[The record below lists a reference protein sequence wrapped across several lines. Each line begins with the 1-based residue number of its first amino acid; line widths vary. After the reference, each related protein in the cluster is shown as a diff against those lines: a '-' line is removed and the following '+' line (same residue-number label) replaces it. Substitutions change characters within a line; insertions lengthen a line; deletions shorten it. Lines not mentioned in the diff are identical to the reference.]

1 MRSLLTIVGLAG
13 LVIVAMATGA
23 RATEAEGVP
32 TFNTDVAPIIFDN
45 CASCHR
51 EGQVAPMSLTSYQQA
66 RPWARA
72 IKSKV
77 LAREMPP
84 WFADPR
90 FGRFRN
96 SRSLS
101 QEEIDTIVAWA
112 DGGAPQ
118 GTGLAPEPPFF
129 PEEWSHPER
138 APDAIVEMPVELDI
152 PRDGEVPYLS
162 IWVEN
167 LFEEDKFVEAIQM
180 RPGNKAV
187 VHHAG
192 GYNRA
197 LPPGTR
203 LGEKRAFE
211 GGGLIPFPVPIDEG
225 ETEDAKRDREAR
237 SVFRPRRTD
246 LLQIYVPGGGFQMFR
261 PGVSKRIHKDR
272 YFVFQMHYAVTG
284 KPESDRTA
292 LGFWFQKEPTHHEVV
307 TQYLIDTH
315 IVENQERTAETDTD
329 KVQGAVSTTASI
341 GEERNRRPPAIP
353 VIPPQVADW
362 KITGINA
369 VTDDM
374 TLYGLWPHMHLRGKD
389 MTYIVTFPD
398 GTEEIILNVPNYDFN
413 WQVKYEFE
421 EPMPIPAG
429 STIKVVA
436 HYDNSLGNRYNP
448 APDKEVYWGQQSWD
462 EMFQPFMEYSIDKLG
477 FDLAATT
484 KTEDGTQP

>member
-1 MRSLLTIVGLAG
+1 MKSLLAIVGLAG
-13 LVIVAMATGA
+13 LVIVVMATGA
-23 RATEAEGVP
+23 RAAEAEGVP
-32 TFNTDVAPIIFDN
+32 TFNTDVAPIIFNN

-51 EGQVAPMSLTSYQQA
+51 DGQVAPMSLTSYQQV

-72 IKSKV
+72 IRSKV

-90 FGRFRN
+90 FGSFRN
-96 SRSLS
+96 SRGLS
-101 QEEIDTIVAWA
+101 QEQIDTIVAWA
-112 DGGAPQ
+112 DAGAPQ
-118 GTGLAPEPPFF
+118 GTGLAPEPPVF
-129 PEEWSHPER
+129 PEGWSHAER
-138 APDAIVEMPVELDI
+138 APDAIVEMPLELDI
-152 PRDGEVPYLS
+152 PSDGEVPYLS
-162 IWVEN
+162 IWAEN
-167 LFEEDKFVEAIQM
+167 PFDEDKFVEAIQT
-180 RPGNKAV
+180 RPSNKAV

-192 GYNRA
+192 AYNKV

-203 LGEKRAFE
+203 LGEQRAFA
-211 GGGLIPFPVPIDEG
+211 GGPLIPFPVPIDEG
-225 ETEDAKRDREAR
+225 ETEDVQRDREAR
-237 SVFRPRRTD
+237 SVFRPTLTD

-307 TQYLIDTH
+307 TQYRANTH
-315 IVENQERTAETDTD
+315 IVETQERTAETDEL
-329 KVQGAVSTTASI
+329 QGGAGAAARVRQGS
-341 GEERNRRPPAIP
+341 GRRPPAIP
-353 VIPPQVADW
+353 VIPPRIADW
-362 KITGINA
+362 KITGISA

-413 WQVKYEFE
+413 WQVQYEFE

-436 HYDNSLGNRYNP
+436 HFDNSIGNRYNP

-462 EMFQPFMEYSIDKLG
+462 EMFQPFMEYSIDKLDIG
-477 FDLAATT
+477 LEAKT
-484 KTEDGTQP
+484 KTEDGAQP